1 MWAALL
7 KWLTGGGI
15 TSIVAELGDAYE
27 ARLRATTDQEK
38 LVADQR
44 IAQIQARA
52 AVQSAEAGRPINAIM
67 RGCIAAPVAILL
79 FKVMVWDKALGQWTG
94 GHTDALDPNL
104 WQVVMAVIGFYFLY
118 ETVDRI
124 RRSG

>member
-27 ARLRATTDQEK
+27 ARLRAETDQDK

-44 IAQIQARA
+44 IAQIRARA
-52 AVQSAEAGRPINAIM
+52 EVQAAEAGRPVNAIM

-104 WQVVMAVIGFYFLY
+104 WQVVMAVVGFYFLY
-118 ETVDRI
+118 EAVAAI
-124 RRSG
+124 RGGR